1 MVLQHR
7 RFINGVSQRHKQ
19 MLLQRYAKE
28 LVLIYSSL
36 FLYDYFTFQRFQ
48 DTIKVADTSI
58 VSSVL
63 YSIKALI
70 RYTHLRG

>member
-36 FLYDYFTFQRFQ
+36 FLYDYFTFQRIQ
-48 DTIKVADTSI
+48 DTINVADAGI
-58 VSSVL
+58 VSPVL
-63 YSIKALI
+63 DSIEALI
-70 RYTHLRG
+70 RYTNLRC